1 MISSGLEDSLSDC
14 KRLLTERL
22 LMSDEIV
29 KSLTSQL
36 AANKT
41 QLDEALKVVEKQQ
54 QLLQAAQQP
63 PTFNPFDD
71 VVPPVY
77 YIRRV
82 VRLRLELPFD
92 DDTLWSLV
100 LLVDGIEVVPSMFRN
115 AMVVENLTS
124 PTVFGVS
131 KKARRGVIKY
141 QFRWTAPAASRNLVT
156 RGAFFNFC
164 LRGGSHS
171 FTSKDFTIRV
181 RQ

>member
-71 VVPPVY
+71 V
-77 YIRRV
+77 
-82 VRLRLELPFD
+82 
-92 DDTLWSLV
+92 
-100 LLVDGIEVVPSMFRN
+100 
-115 AMVVENLTS
+115 
-124 PTVFGVS
+124 
-131 KKARRGVIKY
+131 
-141 QFRWTAPAASRNLVT
+141 
-156 RGAFFNFC
+156 
-164 LRGGSHS
+164 
-171 FTSKDFTIRV
+171 
-181 RQ
+181 